1 MKTESVLEALRCFFY
16 LYRSVQ
22 TALLPKTDASERE
35 IAFYRYSKALS
46 HWPPLYQLSL
56 DST

>member
-46 HWPPLYQLSL
+46 LTGLLYTS
-56 DST
+56 SH